1 MNPERIEYQLGKEV
15 KALIEDLLRLKQ
27 IDLPEF
33 CLVRDE
39 IKRDLGEA
47 FYNKHLKEYLEI

>member
-1 MNPERIEYQLGKEV
+1 MNPERIEYQLGKEL

-39 IKRDLGEA
+39 IKRDLGEV